1 MPNRKRPLLVAAA
14 LVTTLAGC
22 SGANDSATSTPPP
35 ASSSLSVTGP
45 TETPSPTP
53 TPTLTATPTTT
64 LTTAPTTA
72 PTPKPTPKP
81 PKPKPVVPKA
91 ADGNNLKAC
100 ADAVCEVYV
109 RTGSRVPVKRSV
121 AGFSTLV
128 VSKVSSTG
136 VDFGGSTANTSVSA
150 GGQGPGNRFQLNN
163 LMVTTVAIQGS
174 TAILRLRPV

>member
-1 MPNRKRPLLVAAA
+1 MPNRKRTLLVAAA
-14 LVTTLAGC
+14 LVATLAAC
-22 SGANDSATSTPPP
+22 SGGNDSATRTPTPPP
-35 ASSSLSVTGP
+35 DSSGLSIADP
-45 TETPSPTP
+45 TETPSPTSSP
-53 TPTLTATPTTT
+53 TPTSTPS
-64 LTTAPTTA
+64 
-72 PTPKPTPKP
+72 PTPKPKP
-81 PKPKPVVPKA
+81 TPVVRKA

-109 RTGSRVPVKRSV
+109 KTGSRVPVKRSV

-128 VSKVSSTG
+128 VSKVSATG

-174 TAILRLRPV
+174 TAILRLRPA

>member
-1 MPNRKRPLLVAAA
+1 MPNRKRALLVAAA

-53 TPTLTATPTTT
+53 TPTPTAT
-64 LTTAPTTA
+64 PTTA
-72 PTPKPTPKP
+72 PTPKPTPKPPKP

>member
-1 MPNRKRPLLVAAA
+1 MPNRKRALLVAAA
-14 LVTTLAGC
+14 LVATLAGC

-35 ASSSLSVTGP
+35 ASSSLSVTNP

-53 TPTLTATPTTT
+53 TPTLTATPTT
-64 LTTAPTTA
+64 APT
-72 PTPKPTPKP
+72 
-81 PKPKPVVPKA
+81 PKPVVPKA

-163 LMVTTVAIQGS
+163 LVVTTVAIQGS
-174 TAILRLRPV
+174 TAILRLRPA